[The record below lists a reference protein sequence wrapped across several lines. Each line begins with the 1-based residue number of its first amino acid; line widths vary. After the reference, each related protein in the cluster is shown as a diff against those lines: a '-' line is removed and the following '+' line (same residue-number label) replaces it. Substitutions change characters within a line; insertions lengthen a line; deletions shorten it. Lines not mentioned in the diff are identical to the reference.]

1 MSPSW
6 ELKTR
11 CSVIM
16 INQDSS
22 GSSREGYDFL
32 EDGKKKSLEIKLL
45 SPLLSDYFCGIEE
58 FTSILLGSKGQEE
71 HDSRDF

>member
-1 MSPSW
+1 
-6 ELKTR
+6 
-11 CSVIM
+11 M
-16 INQDSS
+16 IFW
-22 GSSREGYDFL
+22 RME
-32 EDGKKKSLEIKLL
+32 KKSLEIKLL